1 MTDNLRGILAVLT
14 ASSAFV
20 VNDAVVKLL
29 AAELPT
35 GQILVVRGV
44 LATAMLTAGVLAL
57 GASRPLS
64 ILFTPMMLV
73 RLLAASGAT
82 ALIVIA
88 LRELPLATVNT
99 VLQVTPLAVTAGA
112 AMIYGEK
119 VGLPRWL
126 AALTGF
132 AGVVLIVKPGGGG
145 TFGIGAWVLLCALLC
160 TTTRDLTTRGL
171 DHSIPSIFVAAAS
184 MGAVTLTGLL
194 VVPFDGPWPVPTGSA
209 WILMVLSAGCLF
221 VANTFLIVALRTGEI
236 AVVAPFRYVA
246 APLAIVLGWW
256 WWGDVPDALGF
267 SGIGMVV
274 AAGLYTLHRERTSLA
289 ARAVPAPGS
298 QIVKS

>member
-1 MTDNLRGILAVLT
+1 VTDNLKGILAVLA

-35 GQILVVRGV
+35 GEILVVRGV
-44 LATAMLTAGVLAL
+44 LATAMLSAGVLAL

-64 ILFTPMMLV
+64 ILFTPMMLL
-73 RLLAASGAT
+73 RLLAAAGAT
-82 ALIVIA
+82 ALIVVA
-88 LRELPLATVNT
+88 LRDLPLATVNT

-112 AMIYGEK
+112 AIAYGER

-126 AALTGF
+126 AALCGF
-132 AGVVLIVKPGGGG
+132 AGVVLIVKPGGG

-171 DHSIPSIFVAAAS
+171 DRTIPSIFVAAAS
-184 MGAVTLTGLL
+184 MAAVAATGLL
-194 VVPFDGPWPVPTGSA
+194 VVPFDAPWTLPTISGWTFIVVSA
-209 WILMVLSAGCLF
+209 ACLF